1 MTDDDTITLKQAAEI
16 YSFKVSTLRAEHGKG
31 RLTLY
36 RIGNKD
42 YTTPA
47 DIKEMVRQCRVDP
60 KGHDFILTRDESS
73 GSSGTDRVSSALAAA
88 RETTLRLRNSSRN
101 TSDTS
106 TSRRHRARQ

>member
-60 KGHDFILTRDESS
+60 KGHGFTLIRDESS
-73 GSSGTDRVSSALAAA
+73 GSSATERALSAQAAA
-88 RETTLRLRNSSRN
+88 METALKLRNSSRN
-101 TSDTS
+101 TSATS
-106 TSRRHRARQ
+106 TSQRHRVRQ